1 MISIIMPAYNMPWAY
16 IDEAVASVLDQTYQD
31 WELILVNDGSTDF
44 TLGRLQH
51 HQRFA
56 PTKVSVL
63 AKSNGGAASAQNR
76 GIRAAIGE
84 YVLIL
89 SSDDMIDPTFLEKT
103 VGVLEQNPDIDIA
116 GCDTQVFDASHETY
130 YTQPLSLDL
139 QLCNNQMN
147 YCSLVRRTVFDRV
160 GLMDENMK
168 GYEDWEFWIRC
179 AKAGMKSVKIPEF
192 LFYYRHKAHGGLL
205 TECVQQHHAQL
216 LAYIRAKH
224 PEVRY

>member
-16 IDEAVASVLDQTYQD
+16 IDEAVESVVNQTYQD

-51 HQRFA
+51 HQRA
-56 PTKVSVL
+56 MPDKVSVIVQR
-63 AKSNGGAASAQNR
+63 NGGAASAQNR

-89 SSDDMIDPTFLEKT
+89 SSDDKIEPTFLEKM
-103 VGVLEQNPDIDIA
+103 VGALETNPDVDIA
-116 GCDTQVFDASHETY
+116 GCDTQVFDASYETY

-160 GLMDENMK
+160 GLIDENMR

-179 AKAGMKSVKIPEF
+179 AKAGMKSIKIPEF
-192 LFYYRHKAHGGLL
+192 LFCYRHKPGGGLL
-205 TECVQQHHAQL
+205 MECVEQHHARL
-216 LAYIRAKH
+216 LAYIRTKH

>member
-1 MISIIMPAYNMPWAY
+1 M
-16 IDEAVASVLDQTYQD
+16 
-31 WELILVNDGSTDF
+31 
-44 TLGRLQH
+44 
-51 HQRFA
+51 
-56 PTKVSVL
+56 VSVIS
-63 AKSNGGAASAQNR
+63 KPNGGAASAQNR

-103 VGVLEQNPDIDIA
+103 VGVLESNPDVDIA

-192 LFYYRHKAHGGLL
+192 LFYYRHKPSGGLL
-205 TECVQQHHAQL
+205 TKCVEQHHSRL
-216 LAYIRAKH
+216 LDYIRTKH
-224 PEVRY
+224 PEVKY